1 MIAVLGILL
10 LASVFE
16 IRRLVKMK
24 EKKEL
29 IVYLAVLACAVSLGT
44 FLMLSSD
51 YKSFAKSLLDLLKI
65 KV

>member
-44 FLMLSSD
+44 FLMLSPD

>member
-44 FLMLSSD
+44 FLMLSPD
-51 YKSFAKSLLDLLKI
+51 YKSFAKSLLELLKI